1 MPAPSAAPGPR
12 PGPALLFALW
22 PTVDGRPHPESRDP
36 WGERHAADCLTGYH
50 DEDLGPFLTVAVT
63 DDGETCHIL
72 FAGDA
77 GHLLRRYAA
86 TVAEHTG
93 HPPFEG
99 SAVEQARDA
108 FAVAVEETASEHA
121 REACYDWCEPDPDTS
136 RSIRRMPEHTRRAIR
151 EGSEQAATDDEARH
165 LDAFL
170 CDALGIDATTGTLRP
185 LARAA

>member
-1 MPAPSAAPGPR
+1 
-12 PGPALLFALW
+12 
-22 PTVDGRPHPESRDP
+22 
-36 WGERHAADCLTGYH
+36 
-50 DEDLGPFLTVAVT
+50 
-63 DDGETCHIL
+63 
-72 FAGDA
+72 
-77 GHLLRRYAA
+77 
-86 TVAEHTG
+86 
-93 HPPFEG
+93 
-99 SAVEQARDA
+99 
-108 FAVAVEETASEHA
+108 VAVEETASEHA